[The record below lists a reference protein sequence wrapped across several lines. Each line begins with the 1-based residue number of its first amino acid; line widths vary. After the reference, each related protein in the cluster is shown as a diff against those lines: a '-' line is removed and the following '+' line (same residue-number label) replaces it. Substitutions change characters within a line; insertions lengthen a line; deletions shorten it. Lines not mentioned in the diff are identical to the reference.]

1 MRLNE
6 ALNRWRSCRQ
16 TLNASVLFVFFSRD
30 VIVVLWRIYR
40 LQLKSGRSID
50 YKSISVHPLLGV
62 WILNGTVCVV
72 FKKCYFTLSLPFKQ
86 RLVFR
91 LCCDVQNVVS
101 IILSTQYRFF
111 LRFFLFLTSCH
122 KCLVYDDRANTRLR
136 APVVRRFVP
145 KELPYHT
152 RHDALLIAFQSS
164 LKAIDCFWKTQWRN
178 AYLTYWVR
186 SGKKATITVSVS
198 TLLSFIFLYYFP
210 SISVVPCC
218 YELRVVSWRSYVTW
232 PSFLRQASKYE
243 NTVSSGN
250 HERVDLALVLGLGST
265 EGCCILM
272 LKCFYTCS

>member
-16 TLNASVLFVFFSRD
+16 TLNTSVLFVFFSRD
-30 VIVVLWRIYR
+30 VIVILWRLYR

-91 LCCDVQNVVS
+91 LCCDVQDVVS

-111 LRFFLFLTSCH
+111 LRFFLFLPYCH
-122 KCLVYDDRANTRLR
+122 KCSVYADRANTRLR

-164 LKAIDCFWKTQWRN
+164 LKAIDCFWQTQWRN

-198 TLLSFIFLYYFP
+198 TLLSFIFLSYFP
-210 SISVVPCC
+210 SISVVRCC
-218 YELRVVSWRSYVTW
+218 YEFKLVSWRSYVTW
-232 PSFLRQASKYE
+232 RSFLRQASKYE

-265 EGCCILM
+265 EGCCIPM